1 MNIVKLLKD
10 YKKGKI
16 SHNQLVS
23 YLRKFPFED
32 LGHTKIDHH
41 RELRTGFPEVIFGKG
56 KAPEHLF
63 SIIEKL
69 YPKRKNIIITKIEKE
84 IAQQIQRKYISS
96 EYYKLAKIFIIH
108 SQLDSSIRLKNPKV
122 KKFKKGILLITAGT
136 SDIPIAE
143 EAAIIC
149 KEMGNHKE
157 KLYDVGVAGLHRL
170 LANKQKI
177 FDAKV
182 IIVIAGMEGALASVI
197 AGLAN
202 CPVIAVPTSIGYGA
216 NFKGLAALLSMLNCC
231 ATGVTVVNID
241 NGFGA
246 GYAASNILAVGKRKI

>member
-1 MNIVKLLKD
+1 MNITQLLKD
-10 YKKGKI
+10 YKKGKL
-16 SHNQLVS
+16 SHNILLN
-23 YLRKFPFED
+23 YLKEYPFED

-69 YPKRKNIIITKIEKE
+69 HPKRAVIIITKIEE
-84 IAQQIQRKYISS
+84 QIAEKIKKRYTSADTFAD
-96 EYYKLAKIFIIH
+96 YHKLAKTLVIRNQLIF
-108 SQLDSSIRLKNPKV
+108 SIKLKKL
-122 KKFKKGILLITAGT
+122 KGILIITAGT

-143 EAAIIC
+143 EATIIC
-149 KEMGNHKE
+149 EQMGNHVE
-157 KLYDVGVAGLHRL
+157 KLYDIGVAGLHRL

-177 FDAKV
+177 FDAKI

-197 AGLAN
+197 AGLVN

-231 ATGVTVVNID
+231 SPGVTVVNID

-246 GYAASNILAVGKRKI
+246 GYAASKMMLISKKK